1 MEDFAKI
8 MKDLMEEAKKNRERF
23 KELDEEWAQRRTQA
37 ANAAEAHANKV
48 VPMPFATDSRAPRFD
63 RTPHLF
69 DSFCEAFEARAKAAQ
84 LPDADWKKRIIDY
97 IGEEDR
103 PLWILTP
110 SYSDKNMKF
119 ADFKKDVRAK

>member
-84 LPDADWKKRIIDY
+84 LPDADWKKRIID
-97 IGEEDR
+97 
-103 PLWILTP
+103 
-110 SYSDKNMKF
+110 
-119 ADFKKDVRAK
+119 